1 MGNATDIL
9 GSKLGPRIAQLL
21 AQVMTAHKAQSLDSD
36 VEVRHQASWKTL
48 TGLGYE
54 FGDLTRLI
62 LAPVIEVKDLLPE
75 GMSQALTI
83 ASSGSHQGYSI
94 GMGTAIGMALSP
106 LSTIFSNYTAP
117 AIYAAVAAH
126 PNLIPTL
133 DQIIALAV
141 RRQLTESQMISYG
154 AQLGYSDGWVHRL
167 YESSFNIPGPQELA
181 VMRRRGLISLDNQAN
196 LLRNLGFPDL
206 EVNAYLSLNKVLLS
220 PADAALA
227 VLRGNMTHQQGID
240 IAEASGIQPDDFDV
254 IIGNTGEPPGLAEL
268 LLLWRR
274 GQITVD
280 RLDQGIRQSRVRDEW
295 IDDVHKLSILP
306 PSTAEAI
313 TALVESQTDRA
324 NAFKRFT
331 EAGGDPDWFDIAVGI
346 TGAAPSPVELGTL
359 ANRGIIPWEGT
370 GIDVTSFTQG
380 VFEGRSKNKWLEAWR
395 QLAVYL
401 PPPRTVVAIVKQGAI
416 DKATAL
422 DLLQKQGLSHELAAA
437 YVNGATAEKLAT
449 HKQLSVATIESLYE
463 ERGIDRETA
472 STMLQNEGYDATE
485 TDYILWLSDF
495 KVYKKAFDAAL
506 SKVQSAYVGY
516 KIDRNTASTALDTI
530 QVPPEQRDTLLV
542 LWTFARE
549 ANVKTLTRAEVS
561 TLLKKSI
568 ISNDDAITRFMEMG
582 YSEADAQLLTAL

>member
-1 MGNATDIL
+1 MGASDIL
-9 GSKLGPRIAQLL
+9 GSKLGPRLAELL
-21 AQVMTAHKAQSLDSD
+21 AKTLTAHKSASLDSD

-54 FGDLTRLI
+54 FGDLTRLV
-62 LAPVIEVKDLLPE
+62 LEPVINVKGELPP
-75 GMSQALTI
+75 GMAQALDI
-83 ASSGSHQGYSI
+83 ATSGSHQGYSI

-106 LSTIFSNYTAP
+106 LSTIFSNYLAG
-117 AIYAAVAAH
+117 AIYAAVGAD
-126 PNLIPTL
+126 PKLIPTL
-133 DQIIALAV
+133 DQIIGLTV
-141 RRQLTESQMISYG
+141 RRQLTEAQMTHYG
-154 AQLGYSDGWVHRL
+154 GQLGFDESWVHRL
-167 YESSFNIPGPQELA
+167 YESSFNIPGPAELA
-181 VMRRRGLISLDNQAN
+181 VMHRRGLISLDNQAQ
-196 LLRNLGFPDL
+196 LLRNSGFPEL
-206 EVNAYLSLNKVLLS
+206 ALNAFLSLNRVLLS

-227 VLRGNMTHQQGID
+227 VLRGNLSHQQGVD
-240 IAEASGIQPDDFDV
+240 LAEAAGIQPEDFDV

-274 GQITVD
+274 GQITTD

-306 PSTAEAI
+306 PSQAEAI
-313 TALVESQTDRA
+313 TAVVESQTDRET
-324 NAFKRFT
+324 AFKRFR

-370 GIDVTSFTQG
+370 GKDVTTFEQG

-422 DLLQKQGLSHELAAA
+422 DLLQKQGLSHELATA

-449 HKQLSVATIESLYE
+449 HKQLSVSLIESLYE

-472 STMLQNEGYDATE
+472 SAMLNNEGYDQTE
-485 TDYILWLSDF
+485 ANYILWLSDF
-495 KVYKKAFDAAL
+495 KVYKKGFDLAL
-506 SKVQSAYVGY
+506 GKVQSAYVGR
-516 KIDRNTASTALDTI
+516 KIDKNTASNLLDEL
-530 QVPPEQRDTLLV
+530 QVPSEQRDTLLV
-542 LWTFARE
+542 LWTFAQE
-549 ANVKTLTRAEVS
+549 ANIKTLTPAEIRSAV
-561 TLLKKSI
+561 KKSVI
-568 ISNDDAITRFMEMG
+568 TSDDAMLRLTEQG
-582 YSEADAQLLTAL
+582 YSETDAQIFLAL